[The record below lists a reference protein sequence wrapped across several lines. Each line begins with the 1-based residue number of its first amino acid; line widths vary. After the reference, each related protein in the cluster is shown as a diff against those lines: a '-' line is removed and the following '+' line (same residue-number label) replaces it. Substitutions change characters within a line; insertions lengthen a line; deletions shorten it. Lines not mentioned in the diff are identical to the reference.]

1 MAPRSED
8 WPNLSWR
15 SLAIVYLSFSISSA
29 RCFASFSATLARAS
43 AASSASRVAM
53 IIAWALARSVGS
65 ESALGAKG
73 PQLAAI
79 GRVRALKSAMII

>member
-29 RCFASFSATLARAS
+29 RCFASLSAALARAS
-43 AASSASRVAM
+43 AASNASRVAM
-53 IIAWALARSVGS
+53 IIACALARSVGS
-65 ESALGAKG
+65 ESALGAMPHKNHKTIR
-73 PQLAAI
+73 L
-79 GRVRALKSAMII
+79 